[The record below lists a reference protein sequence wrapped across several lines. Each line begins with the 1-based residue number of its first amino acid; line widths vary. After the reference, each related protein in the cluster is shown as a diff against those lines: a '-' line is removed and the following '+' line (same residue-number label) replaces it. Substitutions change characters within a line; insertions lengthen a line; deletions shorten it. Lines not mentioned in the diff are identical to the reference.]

1 MNLLLI
7 VAALFLLCKVVDGYK
22 KGMVKEIISF
32 VSLVILCVVL
42 TLIAN
47 GVNSYFDGEYAKLVM
62 VVVLLVVLGLVHHLL
77 GVLFFSAKMI
87 VKLPIVHWLDKV
99 LGIVVVILETV
110 LIIWTIYTFIML
122 MDLGAIGQQI
132 LIYTE
137 ESEILLWFYQHNY
150 LAYLLEHFSSEISLS
165 LPSF

>member
-7 VAALFLLCKVVDGYK
+7 VVVLLLLCKIVDGYK

-32 VSLVILCVVL
+32 ISLIILCVVL
-42 TLIAN
+42 ALIAN
-47 GVNSYFDGEYAKLVM
+47 GVNSYFDGQFAKLVI
-62 VVVLLVVLGLVHHLL
+62 VVLLLVVLGVVHHLL
-77 GVLFFSAKMI
+77 GVLFFSAKLI
-87 VKLPIVHWLDKV
+87 TKLPIVHWLDKV
-99 LGIVVVILETV
+99 LGIVVGVLETV
-110 LIIWTIYTFIML
+110 LILWTIYTFVML

-150 LAYLLEHFSSEISLS
+150 LAHFLQQISAKIDFT
-165 LPSF
+165 SFI

>member
-7 VAALFLLCKVVDGYK
+7 VAALFLLCKMVDGYK

-99 LGIVVVILETV
+99 LGIVVGILETV

>member
-7 VAALFLLCKVVDGYK
+7 VAALFLLCKMVAGYK
-22 KGMVKEIISF
+22 NGMVKEIISF

-99 LGIVVVILETV
+99 LGIVVGILETV